1 MFFHIFSN
9 RFKCIIRNKHLLLW
23 TLLFPIILGTLFK
36 IAIPDATTF
45 EKFKS
50 INIAVIN
57 NDNYKNNEYFKKA
70 LTSATKSKD
79 NTESLFNVQ
88 LVSQDEAE
96 SLLQNNKIIGYI
108 LVNDNINLYV
118 KDTGINQTI
127 ANEFINSYLQINS
140 QNINILKY
148 NQCSLNSILTT
159 DEGNINYLI
168 ETPITN
174 AKENN
179 SINYFYA
186 LLGMACLYGGFMGS
200 KEIINIEAD
209 QSSQGARITV
219 SPINKLKLFTYSIF
233 TATVV
238 QVILIFLLIAYLN
251 FALGVD
257 FGSKILYVILTAI
270 AGAFTGVSFGA
281 MIASILKGKEGL
293 RTAILLS
300 ASMIMSFLAGL
311 MSADM
316 KYFVQKNIPILSL
329 LNPANLISDSF
340 YSLYCYNTYTRYFM
354 NIGLLFGISVIF
366 YLIVFF
372 MMRRK
377 KYASI

>member
-1 MFFHIFSN
+1 
-9 RFKCIIRNKHLLLW
+9 LW